1 MTKDYPNSRTIEFRQ
16 PTDSST
22 IEEALIWLQ
31 LATNFV
37 SAALLSATLIN
48 RTHTPTLDEF
58 CRFRKE
64 GSSLTRNINQNA
76 TDRLLTG
83 KEKMNEGPLEEE
95 SLSAEDLD
103 LERAKERRGSMAKQ
117 ELEAALM
124 EFSFDELLD
133 NGDS

>member
-1 MTKDYPNSRTIEFRQ
+1 M
-16 PTDSST
+16 
-22 IEEALIWLQ
+22 
-31 LATNFV
+31 
-37 SAALLSATLIN
+37 
-48 RTHTPTLDEF
+48 
-58 CRFRKE
+58 
-64 GSSLTRNINQNA
+64 TRNINQNA
-76 TDRLLTG
+76 IDRLLTG